1 MILLTF
7 CAFNTHDA
15 GEFLYQVIS
24 NAGVIA
30 TYEFRIAGPVY
41 SDTIGHQWFLLA
53 VEE

>member
-7 CAFNTHDA
+7 RAFYTHDA
-15 GEFLYQVIS
+15 GEFLSQVIS

-30 TYEFRIAGPVY
+30 TYDFRIAGPVC

-53 VEE
+53 VEQ